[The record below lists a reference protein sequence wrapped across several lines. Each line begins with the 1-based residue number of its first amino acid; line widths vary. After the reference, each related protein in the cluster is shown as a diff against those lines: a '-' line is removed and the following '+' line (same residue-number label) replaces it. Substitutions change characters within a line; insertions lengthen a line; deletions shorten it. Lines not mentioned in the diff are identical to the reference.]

1 MITIR
6 SFRPSWLG
14 IPAAVLLLASGC
26 RGDNP
31 STDLSAQHGTSEP
44 KGWLGSLASKPVV
57 KTVPAGT
64 RVSLELLQT
73 LASNSNRPGDR
84 FRARVAR
91 DVVVGGEVAIPA
103 GSEISGVV
111 TEAVALKKIGGRA
124 KLGLEFTSVEPPS
137 GNSSEIKAS
146 YFLVGKS
153 ETKKDAATIGG
164 AAAGGALLG
173 RIIGHQNDHDARG
186 TTVGAVVGGAAGT
199 AIAAKTKGQEV
210 VLPSGHVIQVA
221 LEAPADV
228 TLSG

>member
-1 MITIR
+1 MSTLR
-6 SFRPSWLG
+6 SFRSGWFG
-14 IPAAVLLLASGC
+14 IASVVLLLASGC
-26 RGDNP
+26 GGGNP
-31 STDLSAQHGTSEP
+31 GTDSRVQHGSSDAT
-44 KGWLGSLASKPVV
+44 GWLNSVVSKPVV

-64 RVSLELLQT
+64 RMSLELVET
-73 LASNSNRPGDR
+73 LASNRNQPGDR
-84 FRARVAR
+84 FRARVAH

-137 GNSSEIKAS
+137 GSSSEIKAS
-146 YFLVGKS
+146 YLVVGKS

-173 RIIGHQNDHDARG
+173 RILGHQSDHDARG
-186 TTVGAVVGGAAGT
+186 TSVGAVVGGAAGT

-210 VLPSGHVIQVA
+210 VLPAGHVIQVR

-228 TLSG
+228 TLRG